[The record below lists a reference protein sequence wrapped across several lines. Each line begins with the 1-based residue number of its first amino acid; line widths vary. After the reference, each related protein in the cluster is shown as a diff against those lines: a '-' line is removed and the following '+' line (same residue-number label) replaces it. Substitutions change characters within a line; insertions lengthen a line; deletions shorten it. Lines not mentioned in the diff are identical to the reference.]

1 MDGKSRNSFV
11 TLIAVIV
18 FGVVWF
24 AMYPRV
30 VAFAAREQAQAQE
43 LPPQIPAAF
52 WGYVDGGQAGQSLN
66 VSVGGV
72 VVVRSQ
78 VFDWQGQAVYS
89 VDVPM
94 DGVSDGEIAR
104 FKVAGLEVGQAKL
117 HSGKSTQLDLKYQA
131 EKMAEPDPYLPPE
144 PESCDWVWY
153 LLGLCE

>member
-1 MDGKSRNSFV
+1 MSKDKNVFV
-11 TLIAVIV
+11 TLVGVVV
-18 FGVVWF
+18 FAFVWF
-24 AMYPRV
+24 AMLPRV
-30 VAFAAREQAQAQE
+30 EAFAMQQSAAE

-94 DGVSDGEIAR
+94 DGVQDGAVAR
-104 FKVAGLEVGQAKL
+104 FKISGSEVGQAKL
-117 HSGKSTQLDLKYQA
+117 HSGSSTHLDLEYKP
-131 EKMAEPDPYLPPE
+131 EPLAEPNPYLPPE

-153 LLGLCE
+153 LLGLCED